1 MIKVGL
7 IGCGFMGGMH
17 AACYKQIKNAKLVAV
32 ADVREEKAKA
42 VADADTKIYATG
54 MELIENAD
62 VDVIDICLPTFLHTS
77 HAVAAM
83 KAGKKVF
90 LEKPASLTKE
100 EGELLLKVQEETGAI
115 VQVGQVLRF
124 MDEYL
129 YLKKISDSKEY
140 GNLISAT
147 LARKSPLPTWSWE
160 GWLNDTT
167 KSGSVAHDMHI
178 HDVDFVRFLLGEPD
192 SFSTTIA
199 RDNDGVL
206 SHIFT
211 SFMYGKACV
220 TTEATWDLPAGFPFS
235 PSFLLKFEKATIV
248 NDAQGLRKYLADGSC
263 EEIKLEPAFKA
274 ENDIGGNISDLGGY
288 YVELKYF
295 VDKLEAGETP
305 DVAPLCEGVK
315 SANLVLD
322 EVASVGGAK
331 I

>member
-17 AACYKQIKNAKLVAV
+17 AACYKQIPNAKLVAV
-32 ADVREEKAKA
+32 ADVRSEKTEGFAA
-42 VADADTKIYATG
+42 EGVEVYADG
-54 MELIENAD
+54 MSLIEKAD
-62 VDVIDICLPTFLHTS
+62 VDVVDICLPTYLHTS

-83 KAGKKVF
+83 KKGKSVF
-90 LEKPASLTKE
+90 LEKPACLTKE
-100 EGELLLKVQEETGAI
+100 EGKLLLQVQKETGAI

-129 YLKKISDSKEY
+129 YLKKLNDTKEY
-140 GNLISAT
+140 GKLISAT
-147 LARKSPLPTWSWE
+147 LARKSPLPTWAWE
-160 GWLNDTT
+160 GWLHDTD

-192 SFSTTIA
+192 SFKTTVA
-199 RDNDGVL
+199 RDKDGVL

-211 SFMYGKACV
+211 SFVYGNTCV
-220 TTEATWDLPAGFPFS
+220 NTEATWDLPAGFPFS

-248 NDAQGLRKYLADGSC
+248 NDAQGLRKYLSDGGC

-305 DVAPLCEGVK
+305 DVAPLSEGVK
-315 SANLVLD
+315 SADLVLD

>member
-32 ADVREEKAKA
+32 ADVREEKALA
-42 VADADTKIYATG
+42 VAGEDTKVYATG

-62 VDVIDICLPTFLHTS
+62 VDVVDICLPTYLHTS

-83 KAGKKVF
+83 KKGKKVF
-90 LEKPASLTKE
+90 LEKPACLTKE
-100 EGELLLKVQEETGAI
+100 EGKLLLDVQKETGAI

-129 YLKKISDSKEY
+129 FLKKLNDTKEY

-147 LARKSPLPTWSWE
+147 LARKSPLPGWAWE
-160 GWLNDTT
+160 GWLHDTA

-192 SFSTTIA
+192 SFTTNVA
-199 RDNDGVL
+199 RDKDGVL

-211 SFMYGKACV
+211 SFVYGSTCV
-220 TTEATWDLPAGFPFS
+220 NTEATWDLPADFPFS

-248 NDAQGLRKYLADGSC
+248 NDAQGLRKYLSDGGC
-263 EEIKLEPAFKA
+263 EEIKLEPAFKG

-295 VDKLEAGETP
+295 IDKLDAGETP
-305 DVAPLCEGVK
+305 DVAPLSEGVK
-315 SANLVLD
+315 SADLVLD